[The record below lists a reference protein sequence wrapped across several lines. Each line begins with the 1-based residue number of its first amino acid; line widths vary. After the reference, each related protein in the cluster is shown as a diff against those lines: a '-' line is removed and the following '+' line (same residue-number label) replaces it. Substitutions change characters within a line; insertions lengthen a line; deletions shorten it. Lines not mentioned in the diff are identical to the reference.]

1 MISVNFWPNFIAL
14 VSLGYYA
21 GLDSR
26 RRVRR
31 PRRSQWHALAGRT
44 KSRKGITSI
53 RRLIWQSGKFG
64 HTHLVRN
71 EPRNS
76 NYTRNET
83 SSTQITLQKI
93 TRISVLITCS
103 LPRLVQRGDTN
114 TTAVRSHHVHYIIP
128 MSLIPPTPSPR
139 WAPCRPDPASTPSP
153 GPPRRLSRRYL
164 RGDASRQP
172 PLTPRRSPP

>member
-14 VSLGYYA
+14 ASLGYV

-44 KSRKGITSI
+44 KSRKGITSTSI
-53 RRLIWQSGKFG
+53 RRLICHAAIGS
-64 HTHLVRN
+64 
-71 EPRNS
+71 
-76 NYTRNET
+76 
-83 SSTQITLQKI
+83 
-93 TRISVLITCS
+93 ISLITQFDH
-103 LPRLVQRGDTN
+103 LRALVQRGDTN

-153 GPPRRLSRRYL
+153 GQPRRSCRLYL
-164 RGDASRQP
+164 RGDARRQP

>member
-14 VSLGYYA
+14 ASLGYYA

-53 RRLIWQSGKFG
+53 RRLICISQFG
-64 HTHLVRN
+64 
-71 EPRNS
+71 
-76 NYTRNET
+76 TRIWLET
-83 SSTQITLQKI
+83 NLETRI
-93 TRISVLITCS
+93 TREMNIIHTDTCRNHANISLITCS

-153 GPPRRLSRRYL
+153 GPPRRSSRLYL
-164 RGDASRQP
+164 RGDTSRQP